1 MNKYTLILFF
11 TVVLIGCESNQSS
24 QAPIHFNSLD
34 PKITGVDFEN
44 TLTPTGDMN
53 IIEYLYYYNGG
64 GVGIIDINNDGLDD
78 LFFTGNQTPDKLYLN
93 LGGMK
98 FKDISSSAGIES
110 TQSWS
115 TGVTVADVNNDG
127 FQDLFISKVSN
138 YKSLE
143 ETHHLLYLNNGDQT
157 FSEQSAKVGLAISR
171 FGTQASFFDYD
182 NDGDLDLYVLN
193 HSIHTPRNY
202 GHANQRSKQD
212 PFAGDLLFENLLD
225 EGRLEFV
232 NVTEKAGIYSSSLG
246 YGLGLATVDLNMDG
260 FIDIYVGNDF
270 HENDYI
276 YLNNGNKTFR
286 EVSNSAINHSSRFTM
301 GLDAADIDNDG
312 LTDVFSLDMMP
323 NDPDIFMKSG
333 GEDSDKVAQIK
344 ESFGYHPQFA
354 RNHLQLN
361 NGNETFRETAMVSN
375 LHATDWSWSVL
386 LQDFDND
393 GLSDIFISNGI
404 YKRPNDLDFI
414 NYESDVDLTKF
425 SEKDQDEL
433 ELEFIKVM
441 PSIRIPNVVFKN
453 KGGYQFDRYTF
464 EAGLDESYSN
474 GAAYSDLDNDGDL
487 DLIINNINEPASIL
501 ENTNQENNYLRV
513 QFDPQ
518 LNSMGAK
525 VYAYKGAKT
534 WYREV
539 TATRG
544 FESASTQKIHFGL
557 GTVQELDSLK
567 VVWLDQKTTT
577 LNNISVNQ
585 DLVID
590 RKMDTAFR
598 SKNFDPTNFI
608 IEPFDFIH
616 KENSF
621 NDYDKE
627 PLMPERLSI
636 EGPALERADF
646 DGDGLDDL
654 FIGGG
659 KYQASRLFIQQPNG
673 SYKAKKLKIFELDA
687 IHEDEDAEAFD
698 FDNDGD
704 LDLYVLS
711 GGNEYVE
718 GVLHTTDRMYINNG
732 KGEFMKFPA
741 ALPAYNGGT
750 IAAGDYDG
758 DGFEDLF
765 LGSRS
770 VPGGYG
776 LSPFSFILKN
786 TQKGSFE
793 KTAQARLGMITDSQW
808 ADLNN
813 DGLLDLVYVG
823 DWMPVSVLINIGDG
837 KFNNQTE
844 EFGLSNT
851 QGMWNCVKVAD
862 VDQNGTL
869 DIIAGNA
876 GLNLKWKA
884 SEEHPI
890 QLYLDDYDEN
900 TFLDPI
906 IFYDFFGENV
916 PFASKDK
923 LISQIP
929 ALKKYFVR
937 YHDFVKAK
945 DIHTLTGKDTI
956 LQTKVIKE
964 LRSMIFLNENN
975 TSFTA
980 IPLPIEAQLSSI
992 EDMYYDKDELYYVG
1006 NYSGYVTEL
1015 GPSKSNTG
1023 GVLSK
1028 FKNGNFTQNTSLGLA
1043 PDLEGRKIDKISED
1057 TFIVLTN
1064 NDQAYT
1070 ITKKN

>member
-404 YKRPNDLDFI
+404 YKRPND
-414 NYESDVDLTKF
+414 
-425 SEKDQDEL
+425 
-433 ELEFIKVM
+433 
-441 PSIRIPNVVFKN
+441 
-453 KGGYQFDRYTF
+453 
-464 EAGLDESYSN
+464 
-474 GAAYSDLDNDGDL
+474 
-487 DLIINNINEPASIL
+487 
-501 ENTNQENNYLRV
+501 
-513 QFDPQ
+513 
-518 LNSMGAK
+518 
-525 VYAYKGAKT
+525 
-534 WYREV
+534 
-539 TATRG
+539 
-544 FESASTQKIHFGL
+544 
-557 GTVQELDSLK
+557 
-567 VVWLDQKTTT
+567 
-577 LNNISVNQ
+577 
-585 DLVID
+585 
-590 RKMDTAFR
+590 
-598 SKNFDPTNFI
+598 
-608 IEPFDFIH
+608 
-616 KENSF
+616 
-621 NDYDKE
+621 
-627 PLMPERLSI
+627 
-636 EGPALERADF
+636 
-646 DGDGLDDL
+646 
-654 FIGGG
+654 
-659 KYQASRLFIQQPNG
+659 
-673 SYKAKKLKIFELDA
+673 
-687 IHEDEDAEAFD
+687 
-698 FDNDGD
+698 
-704 LDLYVLS
+704 
-711 GGNEYVE
+711 
-718 GVLHTTDRMYINNG
+718 
-732 KGEFMKFPA
+732 
-741 ALPAYNGGT
+741 
-750 IAAGDYDG
+750 
-758 DGFEDLF
+758 
-765 LGSRS
+765 
-770 VPGGYG
+770 
-776 LSPFSFILKN
+776 
-786 TQKGSFE
+786 
-793 KTAQARLGMITDSQW
+793 
-808 ADLNN
+808 
-813 DGLLDLVYVG
+813 
-823 DWMPVSVLINIGDG
+823 
-837 KFNNQTE
+837 
-844 EFGLSNT
+844 
-851 QGMWNCVKVAD
+851 
-862 VDQNGTL
+862 
-869 DIIAGNA
+869 
-876 GLNLKWKA
+876 
-884 SEEHPI
+884 
-890 QLYLDDYDEN
+890 
-900 TFLDPI
+900 
-906 IFYDFFGENV
+906 
-916 PFASKDK
+916 
-923 LISQIP
+923 
-929 ALKKYFVR
+929 
-937 YHDFVKAK
+937 
-945 DIHTLTGKDTI
+945 
-956 LQTKVIKE
+956 
-964 LRSMIFLNENN
+964 
-975 TSFTA
+975 
-980 IPLPIEAQLSSI
+980 
-992 EDMYYDKDELYYVG
+992 
-1006 NYSGYVTEL
+1006 
-1015 GPSKSNTG
+1015 
-1023 GVLSK
+1023 
-1028 FKNGNFTQNTSLGLA
+1028 
-1043 PDLEGRKIDKISED
+1043 
-1057 TFIVLTN
+1057 
-1064 NDQAYT
+1064 
-1070 ITKKN
+1070 